1 MLNRVILIGRLVRD
15 PDCSYTTNGIHVG
28 KMRIA
33 VDRRSR
39 NPETNERETDF
50 IDIVV
55 WRQTA
60 DFVRDYVRKGR
71 LVAVDGRLQ
80 VRSWTAQDGTRR
92 WATEVV
98 ADSLQAL
105 DRPKEGEE
113 IHPLSPPDDPGP
125 EPPPEPARSS
135 APAPATTPTAG
146 PIEEDEYDPFAEP

>member
-15 PDCSYTTNGIHVG
+15 PDCSYTVNGIHVC
-28 KMRIA
+28 KLRIA

-71 LVAVDGRLQ
+71 LVAVEGRLQ
-80 VRSWTAQDGTRR
+80 VRSWTAQDGTKR
-92 WATEVV
+92 WSTEVV
-98 ADSLQAL
+98 ADNLQAL
-105 DRPKEGEE
+105 DRPREGEE
-113 IHPLSPPDDPGP
+113 IQPLSPPDDPGP
-125 EPPPEPARSS
+125 EPPPAPARSTT
-135 APAPATTPTAG
+135 PAPAAAAATA
-146 PIEEDEYDPFAEP
+146 PIDDEYDPFADP